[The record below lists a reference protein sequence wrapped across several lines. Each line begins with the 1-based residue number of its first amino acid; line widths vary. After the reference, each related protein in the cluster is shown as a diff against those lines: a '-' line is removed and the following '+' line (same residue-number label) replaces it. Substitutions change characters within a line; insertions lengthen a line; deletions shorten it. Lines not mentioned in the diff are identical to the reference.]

1 MRYIIATLAAAG
13 SLYAASIAVPAPAE
27 AAVACAKGV
36 YRAGCVRTAPV
47 AAPAHG
53 AVCRRWGVVGGVRR
67 CVLY

>member
-1 MRYIIATLAAAG
+1 MRFMIATFAAAG
-13 SLYAASIAVPAPAE
+13 ALYAASVAVPAPAE

-47 AAPAHG
+47 AAPRG